1 MIQKAAPTAVGVAE
15 LLRVLPS
22 QEKRYDFFAM
32 RLICSNFATE
42 KILMMNSE
50 ECISKL
56 SKMLFWDI
64 DIEKADMDRYPRHI
78 IQRVLEYGTLEDWRI
93 IHSYYGLDKIVEECK
108 QMRTLD
114 PVCLAFICAK
124 SNTKE
129 EEYRCYHTRQSF
141 PTLWNS

>member
-1 MIQKAAPTAVGVAE
+1 MSSLISFREENKNDINLFVI
-15 LLRVLPS
+15 
-22 QEKRYDFFAM
+22 
-32 RLICSNFATE
+32 RLICTNFATE
-42 KILMMNSE
+42 KILIMSSK
-50 ECISKL
+50 ECISRL
-56 SKMLFWDI
+56 SKMLFWDM
-64 DIEKADMDRYPRHI
+64 DMEQADMDKYPRHI

-114 PVCLAFICAK
+114 PICLAFICAK

-141 PTLWNS
+141 QTLWNS

>member
-1 MIQKAAPTAVGVAE
+1 MSSLISFRKENKNDINLFVI
-15 LLRVLPS
+15 
-22 QEKRYDFFAM
+22 
-32 RLICSNFATE
+32 RLICTNFATE
-42 KILMMNSE
+42 KNLIMSSK
-50 ECISKL
+50 ECISRL
-56 SKMLFWDI
+56 SKMLFWDM
-64 DIEKADMDRYPRHI
+64 DMEQADMDKYPRHI

-114 PVCLAFICAK
+114 PICLAFICAK

-141 PTLWNS
+141 PTLWNTEKRINYILSE

>member
-1 MIQKAAPTAVGVAE
+1 MSSLISFREENKNDINLFVI
-15 LLRVLPS
+15 
-22 QEKRYDFFAM
+22 
-32 RLICSNFATE
+32 RLICTNFATE
-42 KILMMNSE
+42 KNLIMSSK
-50 ECISKL
+50 ECISRL
-56 SKMLFWDI
+56 SKMLFWDM
-64 DIEKADMDRYPRHI
+64 DMEQADMDKYPRHI

-114 PVCLAFICAK
+114 SICLAFICAK

-141 PTLWNS
+141 PTLWNTEKRINYILSE

>member
-1 MIQKAAPTAVGVAE
+1 MSSLISFREENKNDINLFVI
-15 LLRVLPS
+15 
-22 QEKRYDFFAM
+22 
-32 RLICSNFATE
+32 RLICTNFATE
-42 KILMMNSE
+42 KNLIMSSK
-50 ECISKL
+50 ECISRL
-56 SKMLFWDI
+56 SKMLFWDM
-64 DIEKADMDRYPRHI
+64 DMEQADMDKYPRHI

-114 PVCLAFICAK
+114 PICLAFICAK

-141 PTLWNS
+141 PTLWNTEKRINYILSE

>member
-1 MIQKAAPTAVGVAE
+1 MSSLISFREENKNDINLFVI
-15 LLRVLPS
+15 
-22 QEKRYDFFAM
+22 
-32 RLICSNFATE
+32 RLICTNFATE
-42 KILMMNSE
+42 KNLIMSSK
-50 ECISKL
+50 ECISRL
-56 SKMLFWDI
+56 SKMLFWDM
-64 DIEKADMDRYPRHI
+64 DMGQADMDKYPRHI

-114 PVCLAFICAK
+114 PICLAFICAK

-141 PTLWNS
+141 PTLWNTEKRINYILSE

>member
-1 MIQKAAPTAVGVAE
+1 MSSLISFREENKNDINLFVI
-15 LLRVLPS
+15 
-22 QEKRYDFFAM
+22 
-32 RLICSNFATE
+32 RLICTNFATE
-42 KILMMNSE
+42 KNLIMSSK
-50 ECISKL
+50 ECISRL
-56 SKMLFWDI
+56 SKMLFWDM
-64 DIEKADMDRYPRHI
+64 DMEQADMDKYPRHI

-114 PVCLAFICAK
+114 PIYLAFICAK

-141 PTLWNS
+141 PTLWNTEKRINYILSE